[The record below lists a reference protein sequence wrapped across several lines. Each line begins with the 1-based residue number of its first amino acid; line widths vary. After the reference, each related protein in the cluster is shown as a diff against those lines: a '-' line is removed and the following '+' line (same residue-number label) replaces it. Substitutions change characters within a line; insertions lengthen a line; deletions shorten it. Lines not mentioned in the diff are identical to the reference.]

1 MSPHEAVAAEVRAQ
15 LARNRLSGRRA
26 AAMLGWKQTYLSRR
40 LTGAVPFD
48 VDDLAALADLLEV
61 PIEQFFPGDLNGRP
75 GGPGS
80 VAG

>member
-26 AAMLGWKQTYLSRR
+26 AEMLGWKQTYMSRR

-48 VDDLAALADLLEV
+48 VDDLAALAELLDV
-61 PIEQFFPGDLNGRP
+61 PIGQFFPDNLTS
-75 GGPGS
+75 GGLRTAAP
-80 VAG
+80 